1 MGTSSPGYHLSLSE
15 AIMLGVSTLT
25 HEWKHGR
32 SLFSGARCKHARKYI
47 IIKWEMLT
55 LPEIEQGIPRGRG
68 LEGPL

>member
-1 MGTSSPGYHLSLSE
+1 
-15 AIMLGVSTLT
+15 MLGVSTLT

-32 SLFSGARCKHARKYI
+32 SILSGERCKHARKYI

-55 LPEIEQGIPRGRG
+55 LHEIEKAISRVRG